1 MRVNAFV
8 LSILLLSFTAPYGAS
23 GQTACKNRKE
33 VVGSCFRLHGR
44 LRTYNGIGM
53 TIWRIGTDRKLAVG
67 EQEVPSVLSE
77 AGEFGVDY
85 FGDFEVCPLSKERE
99 GEMQWVCVES
109 VTNVVLVDHRPEYKG
124 KKAIVR
130 KIDGRTKHK

>member
-1 MRVNAFV
+1 MRVKACV
-8 LSILLLSFTAPYGAS
+8 LSLLLLSFAAPNNAS
-23 GQTACKNRKE
+23 AQANCKNRKE
-33 VVGSCFRLHGR
+33 VVGSCFRFHGR

-67 EQEVPSVLSE
+67 EQQVPSVLSE
-77 AGEFGVDY
+77 AGEYGVDY
-85 FGDFEVCPLSKERE
+85 FGDFEVCPLTKERE

-109 VTNVVLVDHRPEYKG
+109 VVNVVLVDHRPEDKG

-130 KIDGRTKHK
+130 KIDGANSHN